1 MTFYIVEGLLV
12 QLCAH
17 CTVAKTQHAIIYSY
31 IYNYNYIYI
40 HAIHQV
46 PFQAYQRKT
55 ETFVGLVD
63 PSSPDKSSPD
73 CTYHFFRHVPNF
85 WFSNQTVLTCGCS
98 KFCWD
103 PLVCW
108 DPSIV
113 GDNLFVGMN
122 LKLPFTKPWV
132 SQLKWHP
139 IAMGIPQF
147 FMPYFGE
154 IWIFSSPASRL
165 FGLQKVSLHYDLP
178 VSTQLIMGI
187 SSEDLRVKS
196 ASASEN
202 HVLKRQ
208 TALMWLTFEGVW
220 KKQNKYIPTCDG

>member
-1 MTFYIVEGLLV
+1 
-12 QLCAH
+12 
-17 CTVAKTQHAIIYSY
+17 
-31 IYNYNYIYI
+31 
-40 HAIHQV
+40 
-46 PFQAYQRKT
+46 
-55 ETFVGLVD
+55 
-63 PSSPDKSSPD
+63 
-73 CTYHFFRHVPNF
+73 
-85 WFSNQTVLTCGCS
+85 
-98 KFCWD
+98 
-103 PLVCW
+103 
-108 DPSIV
+108 
-113 GDNLFVGMN
+113 
-122 LKLPFTKPWV
+122 
-132 SQLKWHP
+132 
-139 IAMGIPQF
+139 MGIPQF

-220 KKQNKYIPTCDG
+220 KNKTNISQHVMDNHSSRHGQTAWWSVRNQIPSNTNSPGCNRLVRTPIFDGHIIVWWTTQILVSVPIFGNKSTSLLVKPLFSFPTCWFFAPNNSDTVKS